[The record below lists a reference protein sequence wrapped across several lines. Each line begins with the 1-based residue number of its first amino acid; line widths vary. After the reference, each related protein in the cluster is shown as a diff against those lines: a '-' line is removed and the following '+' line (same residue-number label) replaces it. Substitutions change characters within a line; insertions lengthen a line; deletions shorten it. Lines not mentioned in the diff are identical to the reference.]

1 MSKLKENKM
10 KWIGYVILAV
20 VLLFCVNH
28 LYRNRRVRFE
38 DDMMRQM
45 ICLELGK
52 DKDSQDVTYR
62 DLETIEE
69 LDIGPIGE
77 YETIVDVAKF
87 KNLKKLRVNMEITN
101 SDSYYELFRKKQ
113 DGSMYYPAVNKEKLI
128 KIQEELKEISK
139 KLKKLES
146 FVFSNINESCNITD
160 FMFIKN
166 LKNLKELTLCFANI
180 SDYSFLQ
187 NGIVLEK
194 VDLEQSNI
202 EKADDLLNLKN
213 VNRLI
218 LTGTPL
224 AENEEE
230 ISRLEQ
236 AFPEAKIVGN

>member
-1 MSKLKENKM
+1 MKKLKQNKF
-10 KWIGYVILAV
+10 KTFIYLVIIV
-20 VLLFCVNH
+20 VVVFCGNW
-28 LYRNRRVRFE
+28 LYKGRRVHFK
-38 DDMMRQM
+38 DDMMRQV

-166 LKNLKELTLCFANI
+166 
-180 SDYSFLQ
+180 
-187 NGIVLEK
+187 
-194 VDLEQSNI
+194 
-202 EKADDLLNLKN
+202 
-213 VNRLI
+213 
-218 LTGTPL
+218 
-224 AENEEE
+224 
-230 ISRLEQ
+230 
-236 AFPEAKIVGN
+236 